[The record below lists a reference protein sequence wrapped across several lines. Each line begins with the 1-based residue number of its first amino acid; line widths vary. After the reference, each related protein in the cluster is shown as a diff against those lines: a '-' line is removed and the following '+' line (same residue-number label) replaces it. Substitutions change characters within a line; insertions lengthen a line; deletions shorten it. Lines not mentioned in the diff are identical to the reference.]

1 MCIGKPQSQEVVR
14 VSVPPCPQTSSDV
27 PSMLMIP
34 RDHWRQPSHKAQA
47 SNSNP
52 SLPLASD
59 PATPHLLSFNTL
71 IHMITIKLSS
81 SNYLLWKSQL
91 FPLLIS
97 QDLLGHANGTFLPPP
112 PYDPTH
118 SHTSN
123 DKHLAWNAAD

>member
-1 MCIGKPQSQEVVR
+1 
-14 VSVPPCPQTSSDV
+14 
-27 PSMLMIP
+27 MIP
-34 RDHWRQPSHKAQA
+34 TIITIKVGIANTFMYQLLLRLNNP
-47 SNSNP
+47 NP

-59 PATPHLLSFNTL
+59 PTAPHLLSFNTL

-91 FPLLIS
+91 FPLLKS
-97 QDLLGHANGTFLPPP
+97 QDLLGHADGTFLPPP

-123 DKHLAWNAAD
+123 DKHLAWNAAN